1 MSKVRITQ
9 VKSLIG
15 RPKDQRGTVKALGL
29 KRINHSVEQN
39 DTPEIRGMI
48 NKVSHLIS
56 IEQTKTLRQ
65 DAKKVKEEKSED
77 KVETS

>member
-1 MSKVRITQ
+1 MNKVRITQ

-56 IEQTKTLRQ
+56 IEQTKTLKQ
-65 DAKKVKEEKSED
+65 DVKKVKEEKSED